1 MGLPYRR
8 YIDDQVWVSSEAMGA
23 EDEAQ
28 YKRTD
33 IQGSR
38 WIRGMPNDA
47 STGVSA
53 ILLVLFLRAL
63 SIVGIRILIASAFE
77 KSINTRKVNDVDL
90 IQSSK
95 CCVTW
100 QTSLLSCAEQ
110 TRDKNDRR
118 VWQNSALINEWS
130 CFGLV
135 LTFKSS

>member
-28 YKRTD
+28 Y
-33 IQGSR
+33 QGQTYKGSW

-118 VWQNSALINEWS
+118 VWQSSALLNEWS
-130 CFGLV
+130 FFWFGADV
-135 LTFKSS
+135 

>member
-28 YKRTD
+28 Y
-33 IQGSR
+33 QGQTYKGSW

-95 CCVTW
+95 CCERGRHR
-100 QTSLLSCAEQ
+100 SS
-110 TRDKNDRR
+110 
-118 VWQNSALINEWS
+118 
-130 CFGLV
+130 LV
-135 LTFKSS
+135 LNRLVTKMTAACGRTLLLLMNGHVLVWC